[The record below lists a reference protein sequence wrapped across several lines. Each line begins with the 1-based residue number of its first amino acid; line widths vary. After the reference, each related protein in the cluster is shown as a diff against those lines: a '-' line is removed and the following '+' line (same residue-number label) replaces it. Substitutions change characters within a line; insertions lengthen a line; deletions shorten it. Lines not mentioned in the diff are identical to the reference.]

1 MLTETVECYIF
12 AYYKQKKQFKLSKIK
27 ISYRVNTEIRHP
39 QIRIVGDG
47 VESKVCTVNEAIRIA
62 QTLDVDVVEI
72 NSNASPP
79 VCKLIRY
86 DKFLY
91 EEKRKIKEKEKRDRE
106 QRVEVKELRFG
117 PNTDTHDLEF
127 KTRHAINFLNEGDK
141 VKAVIKFTGREII
154 FKEQGER
161 LLLQLAEKLQEYG
174 IAESMPKLE
183 GKRMFMTIKPRK
195 K

>member
-1 MLTETVECYIF
+1 MNKNKVFHRINEG
-12 AYYKQKKQFKLSKIK
+12 
-27 ISYRVNTEIRHP
+27 IRSP

-47 VESKVCTVNEAIRIA
+47 IESKICSVQEAMKIA
-62 QTLDVDVVEI
+62 EPLDVDVVEI

-183 GKRMFMTIKPRK
+183 GKRMFMTFRPK

>member
-183 GKRMFMTIKPRK
+183 GKRMFMTFRPK

>member
-1 MLTETVECYIF
+1 MLTGTVECYIF

-39 QIRIVGDG
+39 QIRTVGDG

-127 KTRHAINFLNEGDK
+127 KTRHAINFLNDGDK
-141 VKAVIKFTGREII
+141 VKAVYRDWETDRKST
-154 FKEQGER
+154 R
-161 LLLQLAEKLQEYG
+161 LNSSH
-174 IAESMPKLE
+174 ITRSRMPSSA
-183 GKRMFMTIKPRK
+183 
-195 K
+195 

>member
-1 MLTETVECYIF
+1 MTGTVECYIF

-183 GKRMFMTIKPRK
+183 GKRMFMTFRPK

>member
-1 MLTETVECYIF
+1 VLTGTVECYIF

-183 GKRMFMTIKPRK
+183 GKRMFMTFRPK

>member
-1 MLTETVECYIF
+1 VLTETVECYIF

-183 GKRMFMTIKPRK
+183 GKRMFMTFRPK

>member
-1 MLTETVECYIF
+1 M
-12 AYYKQKKQFKLSKIK
+12 
-27 ISYRVNTEIRHP
+27 
-39 QIRIVGDG
+39 
-47 VESKVCTVNEAIRIA
+47 
-62 QTLDVDVVEI
+62 VEI

-183 GKRMFMTIKPRK
+183 GKRMFMTFRPK